1 MQVSLIVNIVGPD
14 RPGLVE
20 QLSST
25 INSTAGNWEGSRMI
39 QLAGQFAGIVQVVI
53 LERDVADLEEKLA
66 GLEQAG
72 LKVSVVNAGE
82 VGASAKSDGTVFVLE
97 VVGQDR
103 PGIVAA
109 ISKTL
114 AEAGANVVEL
124 ATDCSDAPW
133 SGERLFKTH
142 AAVVAPEG
150 VTPDELRDRIEAIA
164 IDLMV
169 EIQAEAG

>member
-1 MQVSLIVNIVGPD
+1 MQVSLIISIVGPD

-20 QLSST
+20 QLSSV

-53 LERDVADLEEKLA
+53 LEKDVADLEQKLA
-66 GLEQAG
+66 GLEKAG
-72 LKVSVVNAGE
+72 LKVTVVNAGE
-82 VGASAKSDGTVFVLE
+82 VATTDKSEGLTFVLE

-124 ATDCSDAPW
+124 ATDCSEAPW

-150 VTPDELRDRIEAIA
+150 THPEELRDRIEAIA

-169 EIQAEAG
+169 EVQTESD

>member
-1 MQVSLIVNIVGPD
+1 MQVSLIISIVGPD

-20 QLSST
+20 QLSSA
-25 INSTAGNWEGSRMI
+25 INSTEGNWEGSRMI

-53 LERDVADLEEKLA
+53 LEKDVPDLENKLA
-66 GLEQAG
+66 HLEKAG

-82 VGASAKSDGTVFVLE
+82 FGAFGESEGTTFVLE

-142 AAVVAPEG
+142 AAVVAPDG
-150 VTPDELRDRIEAIA
+150 VTPEELRDRIEAIA

-169 EIQAEAG
+169 EVEVEAG

>member
-20 QLSST
+20 KLST
-25 INSTAGNWEGSRMI
+25 AINSSAGNWESSRMI
-39 QLAGQFAGIVQVVI
+39 KLAGQFAGMVQVVAA
-53 LERDVADLEEKLA
+53 ERDYADLEEKLTE
-66 GLEQAG
+66 LEKFGMQ
-72 LKVSVVNAGE
+72 VSVLNAGSVE
-82 VGASAKSDGTVFVLE
+82 AVEKETGKTYILE

-109 ISKTL
+109 ISKAL
-114 AEAGANVVEL
+114 ADSGANVVEL

-142 AAVVAPEG
+142 AAVVAPED
-150 VTPDELRDRIEAIA
+150 VTPEELRDRIEAIA

-169 EIQAEAG
+169 EVQPETD